1 MARMG
6 KTPSGQTDLIVF
18 CSGGFEDVDSAKS
31 EG

>member
-6 KTPSGQTDLIVF
+6 KTPSGQTDLIAF